1 MEVAIF
7 TFQKDVSSLSF
18 VIHEKRFNYPM
29 LLILSNKTREAD
41 FTIRV
46 EKTPPSI
53 TLHDIYHATLM
64 YDISQLVGV
73 NISVVHS
80 TVHIRVVFAL
90 SPADLS
96 TRKIV

>member
-1 MEVAIF
+1 MCIESTLHTELAIAFMEVTIF

-46 EKTPPSI
+46 EKPPS
-53 TLHDIYHATLM
+53 LYHFT
-64 YDISQLVGV
+64 
-73 NISVVHS
+73 
-80 TVHIRVVFAL
+80 
-90 SPADLS
+90 
-96 TRKIV
+96 